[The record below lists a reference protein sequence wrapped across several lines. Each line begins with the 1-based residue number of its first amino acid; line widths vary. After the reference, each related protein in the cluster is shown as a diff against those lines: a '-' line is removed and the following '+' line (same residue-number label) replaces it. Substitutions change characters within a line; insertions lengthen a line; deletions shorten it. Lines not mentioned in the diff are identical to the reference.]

1 MMIMSRQTQLCFVT
15 KALHFAY
22 CALTYIIFPFVLGSD
37 RPSQWLQ
44 AVNLSGLLI
53 HWKLLDDRCILDVV
67 EKNTCTK
74 QEYEDYG
81 NKLLGMDDLAYSNLI
96 QLFYGCA
103 VIIAVSTLTG
113 HPVSVPVRAGLFVLI
128 VALVFFLVPLHKKYE
143 CRYIK

>member
-1 MMIMSRQTQLCFVT
+1 
-15 KALHFAY
+15 
-22 CALTYIIFPFVLGSD
+22 
-37 RPSQWLQ
+37 
-44 AVNLSGLLI
+44 
-53 HWKLLDDRCILDVV
+53 
-67 EKNTCTK
+67 
-74 QEYEDYG
+74 
-81 NKLLGMDDLAYSNLI
+81 LGMDDLAYSNLI